1 MKKIITTILLV
12 AMLGVMA
19 IGFTSCGNKT
29 VEYGPYTIG
38 IVHSGDTVSQKNAT
52 INCIKSLQGSVG
64 SDDLTIYIIA
74 DTQKLAEEIKKNS
87 GNEHNDIVKISAHE
101 NTLEESVKGWFYN
114 DEGEFANKNDL
125 KVVIATSTKAV
136 NACKGYVKTV
146 PVVGNAV
153 AYGEEMVFEYTNTE
167 TGDIAKETIKIPSSL
182 SIVTGNKVAD
192 FIKNSTADTNKN
204 IAFICDEA
212 NKDSLSHISDIQKEL
227 EMAGY
232 TCKTFDYINVGGEE
246 AINLNGYDI
255 LYIAHDD
262 KTVQVAS
269 DIAKLNKDEIVV
281 ITQSEELF
289 DACGDKALV
298 INYDVV
304 GTNAADI
311 AFKLLTG
318 ANYSDMGNVTVAVA
332 RNKSK

>member
-1 MKKIITTILLV
+1 MKKIITMILLV

-101 NTLEESVKGWFYN
+101 NTLEKSVKGWFYN

-136 NACKGYVKTV
+136 NVCKEYVKAV

-153 AYGEEMVFEYTNTE
+153 SYGEKKVFKYEGTDVTE
-167 TGDIAKETIKIPSSL
+167 TINIPSTIATIGVDNTVSFLNESVSDL
-182 SIVTGNKVAD
+182 SNKKVAFVYD
-192 FIKNSTADTNKN
+192 GANPDSKAHVEEIIKKLEPSLGKN
-204 IAFICDEA
+204 GDLIKCPITVENGLDLI
-212 NKDSLSHISDIQKEL
+212 SLQECSVI
-227 EMAGY
+227 Y
-232 TCKTFDYINVGGEE
+232 V
-246 AINLNGYDI
+246 
-255 LYIAHDD
+255 AHDD
-262 KTVQVAS
+262 RTVGNANK
-269 DIAKLNKDEIVV
+269 IAELNNDNVTV